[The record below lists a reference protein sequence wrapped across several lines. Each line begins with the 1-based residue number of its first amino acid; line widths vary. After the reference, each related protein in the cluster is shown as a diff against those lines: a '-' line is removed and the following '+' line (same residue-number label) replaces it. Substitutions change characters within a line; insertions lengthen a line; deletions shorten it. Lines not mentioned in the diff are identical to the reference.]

1 MRSFWIIF
9 AWLILASPG
18 LADPAESI
26 SAFRRA
32 HGLSAVQPD
41 PTLMR
46 LAREQAQAMAA
57 SENMDHS
64 VKGSFSS
71 RISEYPTRH
80 AAENIAMGNATFP
93 ATLDQWKNSSGH
105 RANLLLTD
113 ASRIGI
119 ASAGSGRKTYWA
131 LILAAPR
138 PAAPARKTAS
148 RSAAPAEQKEAA
160 APKKGILESLI
171 QSLPFLS
178 GR

>member
-1 MRSFWIIF
+1 MTDRLWSGMWSTARVVPWRRFQAAGRSRLWLPMGKQVRNVGSSTRSGFAEQTLMRSFWIIF
-9 AWLILASPG
+9 GWLILVSPG

-32 HGLSAVQPD
+32 HGMSAVQPD

-80 AAENIAMGNATFP
+80 AAENIAMGNATF
-93 ATLDQWKNSSGH
+93 
-105 RANLLLTD
+105 
-113 ASRIGI
+113 
-119 ASAGSGRKTYWA
+119 
-131 LILAAPR
+131 
-138 PAAPARKTAS
+138 
-148 RSAAPAEQKEAA
+148 
-160 APKKGILESLI
+160 
-171 QSLPFLS
+171 
-178 GR
+178 

>member
-1 MRSFWIIF
+1 
-9 AWLILASPG
+9 
-18 LADPAESI
+18 
-26 SAFRRA
+26 
-32 HGLSAVQPD
+32 
-41 PTLMR
+41 MR

-64 VKGSFSS
+64 VKGAFSS

-105 RANLLLTD
+105 RANLLLAD

-138 PAAPARKTAS
+138 SAVPARKTAS
-148 RSAAPAEQKEAA
+148 RSAAPAEQKEAS
-160 APKKGILESLI
+160 APKKGLLESLI
-171 QSLPFLS
+171 QSLPFS
-178 GR
+178 FGR